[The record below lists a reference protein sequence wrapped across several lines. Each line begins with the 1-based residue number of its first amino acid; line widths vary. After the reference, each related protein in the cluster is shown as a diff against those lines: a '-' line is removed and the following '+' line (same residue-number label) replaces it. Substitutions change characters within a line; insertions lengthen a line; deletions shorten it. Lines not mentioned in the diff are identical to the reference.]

1 MISHAKEYAPFQV
14 WVFDDPNYE
23 DEGRWV
29 VYLIDHI
36 DFDVTRSHVL
46 AASPRAE
53 HDFGA
58 WFCFQNGSWI
68 DLNSQR
74 IV

>member
-14 WVFDDPNYE
+14 WLFDDPNE
-23 DEGRWV
+23 DGRWV

-36 DFDVTRSHVL
+36 DFDVDVTRSHVL
-46 AASPRAE
+46 AASKGAGE
-53 HDFGA
+53 EFGT
-58 WFCFQNGSWI
+58 WFCFQNNSWI
-68 DLNSQR
+68 DLNSTR